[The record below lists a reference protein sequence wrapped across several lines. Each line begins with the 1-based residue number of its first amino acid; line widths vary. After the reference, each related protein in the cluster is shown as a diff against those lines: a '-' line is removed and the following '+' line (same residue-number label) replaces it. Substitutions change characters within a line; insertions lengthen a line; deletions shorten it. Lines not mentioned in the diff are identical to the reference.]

1 MPLWGATDADESK
14 PKWLTTAQKKEV
26 FANTTGWVVEAG
38 STIGWDRFVGSE
50 GKMIGVDRFGFSAP
64 GKIVMDELGFS
75 EENIINVCK
84 SIL

>member
-1 MPLWGATDADESK
+1 
-14 PKWLTTAQKKEV
+14 
-26 FANTTGWVVEAG
+26 
-38 STIGWDRFVGSE
+38 
-50 GKMIGVDRFGFSAP
+50 MIGVDRFGFSAP

>member
-1 MPLWGATDADESK
+1 M
-14 PKWLTTAQKKEV
+14 KKRV
-26 FANTTGWVVEAG
+26 SVEAG
-38 STIGWDRFVGSE
+38 TTIGWDRFVGSE